1 MNKNVQLNAL
11 SIYKVFLAILC
22 RQLSIFIKNKA
33 FIISSI
39 FLFLSSIAIL
49 RFLQGSSINAET
61 FKIIEI
67 LFIIYSITL
76 SSDLIIVEDYKKGLF
91 EQFLLTGVI
100 LEFFLLGKIVAS
112 FVMYGLLY
120 VPIMII
126 MDFFIYSYR
135 ADNVAYLLLVKLL
148 IVFNITINALVSSSF
163 LLSFKKRISQIL
175 ISVFINIPTIII
187 SSLCYISDDQFYSLL
202 LISIFLL
209 TTPLFILLSS
219 YVIKISIEE
228 DN

>member
-1 MNKNVQLNAL
+1 MNKNVGLNAL
-11 SIYKVFLAILC
+11 AIYKVFLAILF
-22 RQLSIFIKNKA
+22 RQWSIFIKNKA
-33 FIISSI
+33 FIIISI

-49 RFLQGSSINAET
+49 RFLQGSSISAET

-100 LEFFLLGKIVAS
+100 LEFFLLAKVIAS

-120 VPIMII
+120 VPAMII
-126 MDFFIYSYR
+126 MDFFIYSHR
-135 ADNVAYLLLVKLL
+135 ADNIAYLLLVKLL
-148 IVFNITINALVSSSF
+148 IVFNITINALMSSSF

-187 SSLCYISDDQFYSLL
+187 SSLCYISNYQFYSLL

>member
-1 MNKNVQLNAL
+1 
-11 SIYKVFLAILC
+11 
-22 RQLSIFIKNKA
+22 
-33 FIISSI
+33 
-39 FLFLSSIAIL
+39 L
-49 RFLQGSSINAET
+49 RFLQGSSISAET

-100 LEFFLLGKIVAS
+100 LEFFLLAKVIAS

-120 VPIMII
+120 VPAMII
-126 MDFFIYSYR
+126 MDFFIYSDR
-135 ADNVAYLLLVKLL
+135 ADNIAYLLLVKLL
-148 IVFNITINALVSSSF
+148 IVFNITINALMSSSF

-187 SSLCYISDDQFYSLL
+187 SSLCYISNYQFYSLL